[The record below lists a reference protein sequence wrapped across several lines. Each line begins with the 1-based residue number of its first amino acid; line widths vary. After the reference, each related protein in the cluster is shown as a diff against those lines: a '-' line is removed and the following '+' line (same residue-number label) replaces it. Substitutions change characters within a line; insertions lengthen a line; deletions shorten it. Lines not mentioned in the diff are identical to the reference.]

1 MCYWVGT
8 KNVREA
14 LLKKKNE
21 KPDDEIAQLFY
32 RTFVKN
38 PGNMEFKEHFVA
50 IGKAKPELS
59 VVVDNTCEKQFRNMQ
74 WGLDWSYTDKKTGK
88 THSRE
93 LLNSTAERVFFQHR
107 DIIYRNRCIIPID
120 GYFEYFHHQG
130 ETYPF
135 FIFPAKNEL
144 FYAGGIWD
152 RKLNETTGEV
162 SETFSII
169 TTPPNE
175 LAGKIHNNPKAPN
188 GSRMLLILPE
198 EKAGSYLDATLDT
211 QEVKNLLKP
220 LPSED
225 MKAHPVIRFQRK
237 ENLEYLNTDKVRE
250 PIVYS
255 ELKNQ
260 NLSF

>member
-14 LLKKKNE
+14 LLKRKNE
-21 KPDDEIAQLFY
+21 KPEDEIAQLFY
-32 RTFVKN
+32 RTFVEN
-38 PGNMEFKEHFVA
+38 MGNMELREHFVA

-59 VVVDNTCEKQFRNMQ
+59 VLINHAGTKQFRNMH
-74 WGLDWSYTDKKTGK
+74 WGLNWEYTDKKTGK

-93 LLNSTAERVFFQHR
+93 LLNSTAEKVFFQHR

-120 GYFEYFHHQG
+120 GYFEYYHHKG
-130 ETYPF
+130 ETYPYF
-135 FIFPAKNEL
+135 LYPTRSEL

-152 RKLNETTGEV
+152 RKLNENTGEV

-175 LAGKIHNNPKAPN
+175 LARKIHNNPKAPN
-188 GSRMLLILPE
+188 GSRMLLLVPE
-198 EKAGSYLDATLDT
+198 EKAGSYLDATLDA

-220 LPSED
+220 FPAGG
-225 MKAHPVIRFQRK
+225 MKAHPVLRFQRK
-237 ENLEYLNTDKVRE
+237 ENMHLMNTEKVRE
-250 PIVYS
+250 PFPYP
-255 ELKNQ
+255 EL
-260 NLSF
+260 